1 MGHQYVEWRRGWLAV
16 LDWEVGLDPSSFLVV
31 DGCRAV
37 LAEVGEGAHDPGVL
51 EVVPLPC

>member
-1 MGHQYVEWRRGWLAV
+1 
-16 LDWEVGLDPSSFLVV
+16 VGLDPSSFLVV